1 MKEFKEYIAK
11 YQDKANTREYE
22 FAITEKSKT
31 LNANNLEKYLL
42 GIHDTNED
50 TFIRFSCFFLVY
62 TYYRKNNLLSDL
74 DKIVDENYSLFK
86 SQFLFP
92 FLYIMK

>member
-31 LNANNLEKYLL
+31 LNADNLDKYLS

-50 TFIRFSCFFLVY
+50 TFIRFSCFFY
-62 TYYRKNNLLSDL
+62 WCY
-74 DKIVDENYSLFK
+74 LF
-86 SQFLFP
+86 
-92 FLYIMK
+92 